1 MIVILAE
8 KPSVAREIA
17 SLVGAKTKKEG
28 YIEGNGYCVTWA
40 IGHLVSLA
48 MPEDYRFQGFK
59 REALPILPRSYL
71 LLPRKIKK
79 ENKYISDPSA
89 LKQLKVIDKLFKACS
104 EIIIATDAGREG
116 ELIFRYIYQY
126 LNCNKPFKRLWISSL
141 TEKAISEGLQNLKEG
156 SEFDGLFRAGHSRSR
171 ADWLVGINASQALT
185 ISMNDS
191 VYSLGR
197 VQTPTLNLIC
207 QRYLENTSFKKKL
220 FYQIELEHQKD
231 QALFKSVS
239 NEKWS
244 SKKKVEQVLKLL
256 QKQSEATVEKVE
268 KKTIKEES
276 PLLFDLTSLQ
286 KKANEVFGF
295 SADETLSIAQ
305 SLYEKKF
312 ITYPRTSSK
321 YIPDDLW
328 EQIPNLLK
336 VLSDD
341 TRYSNYVLKLRL
353 TRLNKKT
360 VDSVKVRDHHGLLT
374 TDRLPSSISL
384 KEESIYHLIA
394 QRVFESVSEPC
405 YKQQTEVS
413 LNVSDFEFTLRTTLI
428 VELGWREVTKELT
441 SSDKEIIVELPD
453 LKQGDKLK
461 IKEVTNLEKS
471 TKPKPL
477 YTESTLLSVMENA
490 SKEVK
495 DKTLQ
500 SVIKQVGIGT
510 AATRA
515 SIIETLLKRDYIT
528 RKAKSLVPTEKGLK
542 VYEIVKDKVIS
553 DVLLTAKWE
562 SAFKDIEENKT
573 NMDEF
578 HKEIEEYTNE
588 ITTELLSISQSSET
602 DHLSCPSCK
611 QKSLQLR
618 EKVVHCLEPQ
628 CNWTLFREV
637 CGVKLLVDDITD
649 LLEQR
654 KTKVLRDLVSKA
666 GKKFDAY
673 LILKE
678 DYTTGFEFSTNKNK

>member
-28 YIEGNGYCVTWA
+28 FIEGNGYCVTWA
-40 IGHLVSLA
+40 IGHLISLA
-48 MPEDYRFQGFK
+48 MPEDYGFQGFK

-79 ENKYISDPSA
+79 VTKYTSDPGA
-89 LKQLKVIDKLFKACS
+89 LKQLKVIDKLFKTCS
-104 EIIIATDAGREG
+104 EIIVATDAGREG

-141 TEKAISEGLQNLKEG
+141 TEKAIKDGLQNLKEG

-185 ISMNDS
+185 VSMNDS

-197 VQTPTLNLIC
+197 AQTPTLSLIC
-207 QRYLENTSFKKKL
+207 KRYLENTSFKKKL
-220 FYQIELEHQKD
+220 YYQIELIHQKD
-231 QALFKSVS
+231 GILFKSLS
-239 NEKWS
+239 TDKWED
-244 SKKKVEQVLKLL
+244 KQKAEQALKLID
-256 QKQSEATVEKVE
+256 KQSEVKIEKVE
-268 KKTIKEES
+268 TKTIREES

-286 KKANEVFGF
+286 KRANELFGF

-321 YIPDDLW
+321 YIPEDLW
-328 EQIPNLLK
+328 AEVPNLLK

-341 TRYSNYVLKLRL
+341 NRYSNLLLKLKMA
-353 TRLNKKT
+353 RLNKKI
-360 VDSVKVRDHHGLLT
+360 VNDVKVTDHHGLLT
-374 TDRLPSSISL
+374 TDRLPSAINA

-394 QRVFESVSEPC
+394 QRVWESVFEPC
-405 YKQQTEVS
+405 VKKQTEVT
-413 LNVSDFEFTLRTTLI
+413 LNVLDYEFSFKSSSI
-428 VELGWREVTKELT
+428 IELGWREVRKEL
-441 SSDKEIIVELPD
+441 SISDEVIIDLPE
-453 LKQGDKLK
+453 LKQGENLK
-461 IKEVTNLEKS
+461 IKESIALEKS
-471 TKPKPL
+471 TRPKAL
-477 YTESTLLSVMENA
+477 YTESTLLSAMENA
-490 SKEVK
+490 SKEVE
-495 DKTLQ
+495 DKSLQ
-500 SVIKQVGIGT
+500 SVIKDMGIGT

-528 RKAKSLVPTEKGLK
+528 RKAKSLVPTEKGIK
-542 VYEIVKDKVIS
+542 VYEIVKDKLIS

-573 NMDEF
+573 DMEDF
-578 HKEIEEYTNE
+578 HRQIEDYTTE
-588 ITTELLSISQSSET
+588 ITNELLSIRSNSET
-602 DHLSCPSCK
+602 DHLFCPKCK
-611 QKSLQLR
+611 QHTLQLR
-618 EKVVHCLEPQ
+618 EKVVKCLDTD
-628 CNWTLFREV
+628 CNWILFRAI
-637 CGVKLLVDDITD
+637 CGIKLSVDDVTDLIENGRTKLL
-649 LLEQR
+649 
-654 KTKVLRDLVSKA
+654 KGLVSKA

-678 DYTTGFEFSTNKNK
+678 DCTTGFEFKNK

>member
-17 SLVGAKTKKEG
+17 MLVGATTKKEG
-28 YIEGNGYCVTWA
+28 FIEGNGYCVTWA

-48 MPEDYRFQGFK
+48 MPEDYGFQGFK

-79 ENKYISDPSA
+79 GNKYTSDPGA
-89 LKQLKVIDKLFKACS
+89 LKQLKVIDTLFKACK

-116 ELIFRYIYQY
+116 ELIARYILQY
-126 LNCNKPFKRLWISSL
+126 LNCTKPFKRLWISSL
-141 TEKAISEGLQNLKEG
+141 TETAIRVGLQNLKEG

-185 ISMNDS
+185 VSMNDS

-197 VQTPTLNLIC
+197 VQTPTLGLIC
-207 QRYLENTSFKKKL
+207 KRYLENTSFKKRL
-220 FYQIELEHQKD
+220 YYQIELVHQKEGV
-231 QALFKSVS
+231 LFKSLS
-239 NEKWS
+239 LEKWED
-244 SKKKVEQVLKLL
+244 KQKAEQALKFIE
-256 QKQSEATVEKVE
+256 KQSESIITKVE
-268 KKTIKEES
+268 TKTIREES

-286 KKANEVFGF
+286 KRANELFGF

-321 YIPDDLW
+321 YIPEDLW
-328 EQIPNLLK
+328 AEVPNLLK

-341 TRYSNYVLKLRL
+341 NKYSNLLLKLKMA
-353 TRLNKKT
+353 RLNKKI
-360 VDSVKVRDHHGLLT
+360 VNDVKVTDHHGLLT
-374 TDRLPSSISL
+374 TDRLPSAINA

-394 QRVFESVSEPC
+394 QRVWEVVFEPC
-405 YKQQTEVS
+405 VKKQTEITLSV
-413 LNVSDFEFTLRTTLI
+413 LDYEFSFKSSSI
-428 VELGWREVTKELT
+428 IELGWREVRKELST
-441 SSDKEIIVELPD
+441 TDEVVIDLPD
-453 LKQGDKLK
+453 LQQGDNLK
-461 IKEVTNLEKS
+461 IKEVKTLEKS
-471 TKPKPL
+471 TRPKAL
-477 YTESTLLSVMENA
+477 YTESTLLSAMENA
-490 SKEVK
+490 SKELE
-495 DKTLQ
+495 DKSLQ
-500 SVIKQVGIGT
+500 SVIKEVGIGT

-542 VYEIVKDKVIS
+542 VYEIVKDKLIS

-573 NMDEF
+573 NMEDF
-578 HKEIEEYTNE
+578 HRQIEDYTLE
-588 ITTELLSISQSSET
+588 ITAELLAIKSITET
-602 DHLSCPSCK
+602 DHLSCPKCK
-611 QKSLQLR
+611 QHVLQLR
-618 EKVVHCLEPQ
+618 EKVVKCLDTD
-628 CNWTLFREV
+628 CNWVLFREV
-637 CGVKLLVDDITD
+637 CGVKLLMNDIID
-649 LLEQR
+649 LLKEG
-654 KTKVLRDLVSKA
+654 KTKLLKGLTSKA

-678 DYTTGFEFSTNKNK
+678 DYTTGFEFKNK